1 MRNSE
6 TRVLQ
11 FVPACCK
18 NLDCL
23 FQFFVAREFFEVVC
37 LQLLLFTEKWR
48 DTARER
54 ERERERE
61 KQRDHWVVD
70 FKGPEE
76 GEREREKQ

>member
-1 MRNSE
+1 VRNSE

-48 DTARER
+48 ERERKTQRER
-54 ERERERE
+54 EATGSL
-61 KQRDHWVVD
+61 VGD
-70 FKGPEE
+70 FKGLLL
-76 GEREREKQ
+76 G

>member
-48 DTARER
+48 ER
-54 ERERERE
+54 ERER
-61 KQRDHWVVD
+61 KQRNRWVVD
-70 FKGPEE
+70 FKGLLL
-76 GEREREKQ
+76 G

>member
-48 DTARER
+48 ER
-54 ERERERE
+54 EREATGSL
-61 KQRDHWVVD
+61 VGD
-70 FKGPEE
+70 FKGLLL
-76 GEREREKQ
+76 G

>member
-48 DTARER
+48 ER
-54 ERERERE
+54 ERESNGIVGLLIS
-61 KQRDHWVVD
+61 RDFFWGDLGVV
-70 FKGPEE
+70 GW
-76 GEREREKQ
+76 

>member
-1 MRNSE
+1 VRNSE

-11 FVPACCK
+11 FVPACLLCK

-48 DTARER
+48 ARER
-54 ERERERE
+54 EREREAT
-61 KQRDHWVVD
+61 
-70 FKGPEE
+70 GSL
-76 GEREREKQ
+76 GC